1 MTGVSEFE
9 RRAAELIDAG
19 RTLYQL
25 GMVPATSGNF
35 SARLADGRIAITV
48 SGRHKGRL
56 CAEDIMLIDAA
67 GRSLDERRPSAE
79 TGLHLQIYRR
89 FPDAAA
95 VLHPH
100 SVNATLLSRGRRD
113 HLVLRDYE
121 LLKAFPGVDTH
132 ECAVTVPVFANR
144 QDIPALAAEVDA
156 WMERHAGPVH
166 GYLIG
171 GHGFY
176 TWGATVADALR
187 HAEAL
192 EFLFDCELR
201 AGGMRRL

>member
-1 MTGVSEFE
+1 MTGDNEFE
-9 RRAAELIDAG
+9 QRAAELIEAG
-19 RTLYQL
+19 RRLYQL

-56 CAEDIMLIDAA
+56 GFDDIMMIDAA
-67 GRSLDERRPSAE
+67 GRSLDDRRSSAE

-89 FPDAAA
+89 FPDAGA

-100 SVNATLLSRGRRD
+100 SVNATLLSRGRRN
-113 HLVLRDYE
+113 HLVLSDYE

-144 QDIPALAAEVDA
+144 QDIPALAAEVDD
-156 WMERHAGPVH
+156 WMERHEGPVH

-176 TWGATVADALR
+176 TWGATVEDALR
-187 HAEAL
+187 HVEAF

-201 AGGMRRL
+201 AEERQRL